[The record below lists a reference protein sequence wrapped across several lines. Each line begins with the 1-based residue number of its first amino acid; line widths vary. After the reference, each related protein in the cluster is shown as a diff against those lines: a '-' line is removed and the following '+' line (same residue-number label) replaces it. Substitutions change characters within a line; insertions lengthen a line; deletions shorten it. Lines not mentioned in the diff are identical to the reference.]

1 MKQSSRF
8 ELSTRRRWRGLR
20 AVIALTVLLLATGPI
35 TGSGATRPVVGQ
47 SGDLYLV
54 RSESEVWR
62 SVGPALLVRFHT
74 SGTSRSSVAA
84 EASDI
89 LPYFAA
95 HADSA
100 RLRYLL
106 LTAYRP
112 VLQMGSL
119 GVYRA
124 WNFRYERAADGWT
137 ASNYW

>member
-1 MKQSSRF
+1 MKRESRF
-8 ELSTRRRWRGLR
+8 DVSTRRWRGLR
-20 AVIALTVLLLATGPI
+20 PVMVLTAVLLATGPI
-35 TGSGATRPVVGQ
+35 SGSGATRPVTGR

-62 SVGPALLVRFHT
+62 AVGPALRVRFHT
-74 SGTSRSSVAA
+74 SATNRSSVAA

-100 RLRYLL
+100 QLRYLL

-112 VLQMGSL
+112 ILHLGSVGL
-119 GVYRA
+119 YRA
-124 WNFRYERAADGWT
+124 WNFRYERADDGWT
-137 ASNYW
+137 ASDYW

>member
-1 MKQSSRF
+1 V
-8 ELSTRRRWRGLR
+8 
-20 AVIALTVLLLATGPI
+20 A
-35 TGSGATRPVVGQ
+35 GQ

-54 RSESEVWR
+54 RSESEIWR

-74 SGTSRSSVAA
+74 SGSNHSSAAA

-100 RLRYLL
+100 QLRYLL

-112 VLQMGSL
+112 ILQMGSL

-124 WNFRYERAADGWT
+124 WNFRYERTGDGWT
-137 ASNYW
+137 ASDYW

>member
-1 MKQSSRF
+1 VRSNGHF
-8 ELSTRRRWRGLR
+8 ELSSGRRWRGLP
-20 AVIALTVLLLATGPI
+20 AVVALTVILLATGPI
-35 TGSGATRPVVGQ
+35 AGIGATRPVTGK

-54 RSESEVWR
+54 RSEAEVWR
-62 SVGPALLVRFHT
+62 SVGPALAVRFHT
-74 SGTSRSSVAA
+74 SGSSRSSVAA

-100 RLRYLL
+100 QLRYLL

-112 VLQMGSL
+112 ILRMGSV

-124 WNFRYERAADGWT
+124 WNFRYERGQEGWRV
-137 ASNYW
+137 SDYW

>member
-1 MKQSSRF
+1 MNPGSRF

-20 AVIALTVLLLATGPI
+20 AVVVLTLLLLATGPI
-35 TGSGATRPVVGQ
+35 SGSSATRPVAGQ

-54 RSESEVWR
+54 RSESEIWR

-74 SGTSRSSVAA
+74 SGSNRSSAA
-84 EASDI
+84 SEASDI

-95 HADSA
+95 RADSA
-100 RLRYLL
+100 QLRYLL

-112 VLQMGSL
+112 ILHLGSL

-124 WNFRYERAADGWT
+124 WNFRYERADDGWT
-137 ASNYW
+137 ASDYW